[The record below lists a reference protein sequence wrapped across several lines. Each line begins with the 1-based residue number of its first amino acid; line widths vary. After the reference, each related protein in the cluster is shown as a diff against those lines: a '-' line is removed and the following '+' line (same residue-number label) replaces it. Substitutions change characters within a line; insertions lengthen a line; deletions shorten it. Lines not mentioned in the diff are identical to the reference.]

1 MGSPTTSSEKFSGVS
16 PASDQSPG
24 PVRAAHGLPLG
35 PALLQCAESDRG
47 LSPDRSLTD
56 WFCERRSGWEENK
69 GRGKEGGPDGQV
81 LPIIMKCVEIN

>member
-1 MGSPTTSSEKFSGVS
+1 MGEKGGGSCKKERLEIESG
-16 PASDQSPG
+16 
-24 PVRAAHGLPLG
+24 
-35 PALLQCAESDRG
+35 
-47 LSPDRSLTD
+47 SLTD